1 MSEIAAIV
9 WKEWREVM
17 GQRGLRGK
25 IGILLNVGVFGIVLP
40 WQFGAPWVTS
50 PLTALM
56 WSWVPMYFVMM
67 VISDAFA
74 GERERHTLETLL
86 ATRLSD
92 HAILFGK
99 VAAALVYSGGITLS
113 SLAMGLVTVNV
124 VHQTD
129 GLLLYSLPTAAAM
142 LVFGLLAAVLVASV
156 GVLISLRAPTV
167 RQAEQTLGGV
177 IILAMVIP
185 FAGTRVLSAEWK
197 ARLLAPEYSA
207 LRVILVV
214 ALLVALDLIFVLL
227 AVRRFRRSRLIADGV
242 VD

>member
-1 MSEIAAIV
+1 MSEIGAIV

-25 IGILLNVGVFGIVLP
+25 IGILLNAGVFGIVLP

-56 WSWVPMYFVMM
+56 WAWVPMYFVMM

-86 ATRLSD
+86 ASRLSD
-92 HAILFGK
+92 RAILFGK
-99 VAAALVYSGGITLS
+99 MFAALVYSGAITLS
-113 SLAMGLVTVNV
+113 SLVMGLVTVNV
-124 VHQTD
+124 LHQTG
-129 GLLLYSLPTAAAM
+129 GLIVYSIPTVAAM
-142 LVFGLLAAVLVASV
+142 LVFGVLAAVLVASV

-185 FAGTRVLSAEWK
+185 LAGTRFLSAEWK
-197 ARLLAPEYSA
+197 SRLLAPEYSA
-207 LRVILVV
+207 LRVTLVV
-214 ALLVALDLIFVLL
+214 VLLAALDAAFVLL